1 MNPQQFAEYV
11 QANPLMYP
19 PMMEGYYPGAPQSI
33 PTWPQIP
40 RVEIPKRGVDMTQKV
55 IYEETRSAMLGPM
68 TEGLPKDVSK
78 DVSNDVPKDVS
89 KDVPKETIPE
99 RVSERVQKRKHGGA
113 SSSSQEVPQEDGNI
127 IKKLELFEV
136 QIKNLQRVAESLWS
150 RISSEEEERKKQT
163 QIQNTAILRLR
174 DAMAND
180 HTEFR
185 KGMETLA
192 RHSMDTRKKL
202 KTHNKI
208 LDDFQGL
215 VEAYTN
221 DKMEHYLNERCLLKF
236 NEMADKILAETE
248 MTPEEIGDIA
258 RSLGLDTADDKGPPP
273 ATSETEEPMLVWN
286 LDDVMALFEGE
297 DRDVQP
303 ISG

>member
-1 MNPQQFAEYV
+1 MNPQQFAEYI
-11 QANPLMYP
+11 QTNPLTYPP
-19 PMMEGYYPGAPQSI
+19 PMMEGYYPGAPQPI
-33 PTWPQIP
+33 PTWPTIP
-40 RVEIPKRGVDMTQKV
+40 RVELPRGGIDMTQKV

-68 TEGLPKDVSK
+68 EPPKE
-78 DVSNDVPKDVS
+78 VPKE
-89 KDVPKETIPE
+89 VPKETIPE

-113 SSSSQEVPQEDGNI
+113 SSSRSQEVPQEDGDI

-136 QIKNLQRVAESLWS
+136 QIKNLQRVAETMWN

-163 QIQNTAILRLR
+163 QIQNQAILRLR
-174 DAMAND
+174 DALVND
-180 HTEFR
+180 HAEFR

-215 VEAYTN
+215 VQAYTD
-221 DKMEHYLNERCLLKF
+221 DKMEHYLNERCLMKF

-258 RSLGLDTADDKGPPP
+258 RSLGLDTEEDKGPPP
-273 ATSETEEPMLVWN
+273 ATGTEEPMLVWN